1 MNEKTAQTPADAPAD
16 ITDTAQAADVTA
28 KAADDVLDSAAQATS
43 QDTAAGDVL
52 SGDDDAAQE
61 GVPDQYT
68 FDPPEG
74 VDASF
79 IDEGKLDEFKAK
91 AKDLKLSQDQF
102 QNVLSYYIERQQ
114 AANQEAVDSW
124 QSRVDGWR
132 QSAKTDKEF
141 GGENYTANVTTALK
155 AVEKFGDAEFKA
167 LLKSPSK
174 DNPEGLAIGNHPAVL
189 RFLNRIG
196 KMLGEPNLV
205 QGDASQRATTDEAK
219 LRRMY
224 PTMFKE
230 GA

>member
-1 MNEKTAQTPADAPAD
+1 MTEQADLKPADAPAD
-16 ITDTAQAADVTA
+16 IVSPADADAASEAT
-28 KAADDVLDSAAQATS
+28 DVLDSAGEATP
-43 QDTAAGDVL
+43 QDKAAGDVL

-61 GVPDQYT
+61 GVPDTYT

-74 VDASF
+74 VDTSF
-79 IDEGKLDEFKAK
+79 IDEGKLEEFKAK
-91 AKDLKLSQDQF
+91 AKELKLSQSQF
-102 QNVLSYYIERQQ
+102 QNVLSYYFERQQ
-114 AANQEAVDSW
+114 AANQEAVESW
-124 QSRVDGWR
+124 QSRVEGWR
-132 QSAKTDKEF
+132 KAAKTDKEF
-141 GGENYTANVTTALK
+141 GGENYGANVTTALK

-167 LLKSPSK
+167 LLKSPSS

-196 KMLGEPNLV
+196 KVLGEPGLV